1 MESNHIQLK
10 YCKYCK
16 ERKSRDLFP
25 VNIMLNDHR
34 ENKCKKCRAAYDKM
48 KRAKRNAGNV
58 ISHF

>member
-1 MESNHIQLK
+1 MELNPIQLK

-16 ERKSRDLFP
+16 QNKSRDLFP
-25 VNIMLNDHR
+25 VNIMMNDLR
-34 ENKCKKCRAAYDKM
+34 ENKCKKCRSEYDKM

>member
-1 MESNHIQLK
+1 MESNPIQLK

-16 ERKSRDLFP
+16 QNKSRDLFP

-34 ENKCKKCRAAYDKM
+34 ESKCKKCRAEYDKI
-48 KRAKRNAGNV
+48 KRAKRMAGNV